1 MSVTHSTSSTVEPAW
16 VTEVLHFWFE
26 ELGEANWFAKSEK
39 TDAQIRDR
47 FGPLHQRLVADEG
60 CIAATPRALLAAVIV
75 LDQFTRTLFRGTPGA
90 FAADPVAR
98 RLSRCAISQGCD
110 TALPERERLFLYM
123 PFEHSEERADQALA
137 VELIASVGNAEW
149 TRFAIAHKEII
160 DRFGRFP
167 HRNAILNRNSS
178 ADELALLQQPAAWW
192 L

>member
-39 TDAQIRDR
+39 VDAQIRDR
-47 FGPLHQRLVADEG
+47 FGSLHQRLIADEG

-75 LDQFTRTLFRGTPGA
+75 LDQFSRNLFRGMPGA
-90 FAADPVAR
+90 FAADPLAR

-110 TALPERERLFLYM
+110 TAMAAQERLFLYI
-123 PFEHSEERADQALA
+123 PLEHSEERADQALA
-137 VELIASVGNAEW
+137 VQLIASVGNAEW
-149 TRFAIAHKEII
+149 TRYAIAHKEII

-178 ADELALLQQPAAWW
+178 ADELALLQQPAAW
-192 L
+192 

>member
-1 MSVTHSTSSTVEPAW
+1 MSGMHASSDPGEPAW
-16 VTEVLHFWFE
+16 VTEVLNFWFE
-26 ELGEANWFAKSEK
+26 ELGEALWFATSERI
-39 TDAQIRDR
+39 DAQIRDR
-47 FGPLHQRLVADEG
+47 FGSLHQRLVADEG

-75 LDQFTRTLFRGTPGA
+75 LDQFSRNLFRGTPGA

-98 RLSRCAISQGCD
+98 RLSTFAISQGCD
-110 TALPERERLFLYM
+110 TAMAEQERLFLYL

-137 VELIASVGNAEW
+137 VQLIGSVGNAEW

-178 ADELALLQQPAAWW
+178 ADELALLQQAAAWW

>member
-1 MSVTHSTSSTVEPAW
+1 MSGTHASSDPGEPAW
-16 VTEVLHFWFE
+16 VTEVLNFWFE
-26 ELGEANWFAKSEK
+26 ELGEAHWFARSEK
-39 TDAQIRDR
+39 IDAQIRDR
-47 FGPLHQRLVADEG
+47 FGSLQQRLVADEG

-75 LDQFTRTLFRGTPGA
+75 LDQFSRNLFRGTPGA

-110 TALPERERLFLYM
+110 TAMAQQERLFLYL

-137 VELIASVGNAEW
+137 VQLIGSVGNAEW